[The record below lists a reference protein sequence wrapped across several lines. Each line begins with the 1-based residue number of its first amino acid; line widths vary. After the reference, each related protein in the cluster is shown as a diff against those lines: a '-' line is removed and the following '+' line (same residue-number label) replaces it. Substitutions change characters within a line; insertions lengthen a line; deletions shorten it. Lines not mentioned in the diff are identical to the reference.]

1 MGIRSLIKG
10 GLKFGIG
17 AARFAGQELRERLGK
32 KQEPNANMP
41 HNPEPPEQAGLEH
54 QLEEEAMRPVAALDV
69 KDLKVELD
77 SANPPLLLDCRELH
91 EWEAG
96 YIRGCLHV
104 PMNSIPERLAELDPS
119 RRTIVYCLHGIRSAQ
134 VTSWLQT
141 AQGFR
146 DVASLDGGIVSWY
159 SEFNQ
164 ERIVVRRSEEK

>member
-134 VTSWLQT
+134 VASTHSGRPAPSGHASRRCHLRN
-141 AQGFR
+141 GDPYR
-146 DVASLDGGIVSWY
+146 DAARG
-159 SEFNQ
+159 
-164 ERIVVRRSEEK
+164 VRTNHRAI